1 MVMYDENTESDDL
14 KEDSDLEIDNIDDT
28 IGDHGDQKQ
37 LNLDIAPL

>member
-14 KEDSDLEIDNIDDT
+14 KEDSDWEIDNIDDT
-28 IGDHGDQKQ
+28 IGDHGDRQE